1 MAAMRLTWMRMRGF
15 LRKET
20 LQIRRDP
27 SSIFLA
33 VVMPV
38 VLLFLFGYGVS
49 LDSKE
54 VPIALVS
61 DDHGAEARELAERY
75 ALSPYFRP
83 QHVMT
88 MTEGRAMLADHRV
101 DGIVYIQSDFSEKLT
116 TGRPPGVQIIVNGT
130 DSNRALLI
138 QGYASGVLRVWTQQR
153 QARGVSVS
161 PPAVSVEQRVWFND
175 AIDSTNFLVPGLVAM
190 VMTLIGALLTAL
202 VIARE
207 WERGTM
213 EAILVTPLS
222 VNEIMVG
229 KLLPYFVL
237 GFMGLGLSVGL
248 GVGLFHVPFRGS
260 FLVYVGISTLF
271 LLASLGLGLFISAA
285 SRVQFVASQASII
298 AGFLPAFF
306 LSGLLFDLE
315 SAPWPIQA
323 ISHLI
328 PARYFVSASHT
339 MFLAGNVWGE
349 LMWDSVA
356 LAIMATLL
364 VVLARLKMS
373 KRLEG

>member
-1 MAAMRLTWMRMRGF
+1 MTAMRLTWMRMRGF

-75 ALSPYFRP
+75 ALSPYFLL

-88 MTEGRAMLADHRV
+88 MIEGRAMLADHRV
-101 DGIVYIQSDFSEKLT
+101 DGIVYIQSDFSERLT

-153 QARGVSVS
+153 QARGANVS

-260 FLVYVGISTLF
+260 FAVYVGISTLF

-349 LMWDSVA
+349 LMWDSAA

-364 VVLARLKMS
+364 VGLARLKMS